1 MAEEHRLDRIEEK
14 LDKLSEAV
22 VCLARMEERLITIFN
37 RLEKI
42 ENRVDAIEEVSSNS
56 RYSLRFMERAFWIV
70 VSASIVTLFW
80 YFRGE

>member
-42 ENRVDAIEEVSSNS
+42 GANNKGKKDNLIPGKSPN
-56 RYSLRFMERAFWIV
+56 IKNPKDN
-70 VSASIVTLFW
+70 LFLAT
-80 YFRGE
+80 R